1 MKNALTAT
9 AAIAALF
16 AGTAAFAEGGY
27 VDELGYIGANNP
39 DIRMNVKHENANATQ
54 KTIVVTER
62 GETHEINA
70 TVFVNDTTAVA
81 QDLFGR

>member
-27 VDELGYIGANNP
+27 VDELGFINAGQP
-39 DIRMNVKHENANATQ
+39 GIHHEVKHENANSTLQ
-54 KTIVVTER
+54 TLQTVSRSGNHQIE
-62 GETHEINA
+62 A
-70 TVFVNDTTAVA
+70 TVFVNDSTTVA
-81 QDLFGR
+81 QDLLGR

>member
-27 VDELGYIGANNP
+27 VDELGFINAGKP
-39 DIRMNVKHENANATQ
+39 GIHQEVKHENANATQ
-54 KTIVVTER
+54 KTLQLTER
-62 GETHEINA
+62 GETHNVNA
-70 TVFVNDTTAVA
+70 TVFVNDTTTVA
-81 QDLFGR
+81 QDLLGR